1 MMAEHLLI
9 VEDEEG
15 LREGLRTNFEFE
27 GYRVSLAKDGVEG
40 LESALTL
47 KPDLVILDIMLPRMN
62 GFEVC
67 RRVRAAGHDFPI
79 MMLTVRRGEPERIR
93 GFEIGADDYVLK
105 PFSVQEVSA
114 RVKAL
119 LRRSQPHPAE
129 QRTWKLGGVKIDLVR
144 QQATRQG
151 RPMRLSFREFEILRC
166 LAARAGEVVTREEL
180 LGQALGY
187 SPSASSRAVD
197 NLIVSLR
204 KKIEQDPHNPRHI
217 LTAYGVGYKLVE

>member
-1 MMAEHLLI
+1 MSKHLLI

-15 LREGLRTNFEFE
+15 LRQGLRMNFEFE
-27 GYRVSLAKDGVEG
+27 GYRVSSTSDGVAG
-40 LESALTL
+40 LESALSL

-67 RRVRAAGHDFPI
+67 RRVRAAGLSFPI
-79 MMLTVRRGEPERIR
+79 LMLTVKRDEPDRVRGL
-93 GFEIGADDYVLK
+93 EIGADDYVLK
-105 PFSVQEVSA
+105 PFSVLELSA

-119 LRRSQPHPAE
+119 LRRSQPHPPE
-129 QRTWKLGGVKIDLVR
+129 RRTWKLGAVKIDLVR
-144 QQATRQG
+144 QLATRHG
-151 RPMRLSFREFEILRC
+151 RPVRLSFREFEILRC
-166 LAARAGEVVTREEL
+166 LAARLGEVVTREEL

-187 SPSASSRAVD
+187 SPAASSRAVD

-204 KKIEQDPHNPRHI
+204 KKIDDPHDPRHI

>member
-1 MMAEHLLI
+1 MSEHLLI

-27 GYRVSLAKDGVEG
+27 GYRVSLARDGVEG

-67 RRVRAAGHDFPI
+67 RRVRAAGHDFSI
-79 MMLTVRRGEPERIR
+79 MMLTVRCGEPERIR

-119 LRRSQPHPAE
+119 LRRSQPHPSE

-151 RPMRLSFREFEILRC
+151 RPVRLSFREFEIMRC
-166 LAARAGEVVTREEL
+166 LAARTGEVVTREEL

-187 SPSASSRAVD
+187 SPSASSLAVD

-217 LTAYGVGYKLVE
+217 LTAYGVGYTLVE

>member
-1 MMAEHLLI
+1 MSKHLLI

-15 LREGLRTNFEFE
+15 LRQGLQMNFEFE
-27 GYRVSLAKDGVEG
+27 GYRVSSASDGVAG
-40 LESALTL
+40 LESALSL

-67 RRVRAAGHDFPI
+67 RRVRAAGLAFPI
-79 MMLTVRRGEPERIR
+79 LILTVKRDEPERVR
-93 GFEIGADDYVLK
+93 GLEIGADDYVLK
-105 PFSVQEVSA
+105 PFSVQELSA

-119 LRRSQPHPAE
+119 LRRSQPDPPE
-129 QRTWKLGGVKIDLVR
+129 RRTWKLGPVKIDLVR
-144 QQATRQG
+144 QIATRHG
-151 RPMRLSFREFEILRC
+151 RPVRLSFREFEILRC
-166 LAARAGEVVTREEL
+166 LAARVGEVVTREEL

-187 SPSASSRAVD
+187 SPSACSRAVD

-204 KKIEQDPHNPRHI
+204 KKVDDPHNPRHI